1 MSCSYATWDAAYVL
15 GSLST
20 TDRREFESHLSGCDT
35 CSRAVRDLAGMPGLL
50 GRLDPEIFDE
60 GDPEPAPDTL
70 LPRLIDAMHRGQ
82 RRRTWFTA
90 GLAAAAAV
98 VITVGGAL
106 VLEHDGSAAPEATP
120 PTASATVAA
129 PSTTVA
135 MKPVEAQP
143 DDRSVAFT
151 TVGWGTRVDLTCSCP
166 RPTAPTTPA
175 PTPWSCTPRTA
186 GPSGSRPGTACRA
199 APCSSPPDRPPQSDI
214 RSVVVTKMDGTPS
227 LAFLRVPFGR
237 PLHEGVER
245 SDLAVGKTAKSIPT
259 GLGPQRD
266 AEQ

>member
-20 TDRREFESHLSGCDT
+20 SDRREFESHLSGCDT

-60 GDPEPAPDTL
+60 GEPEPAPDTL

-106 VLEHDGSAAPEATP
+106 VLEHDGSAAPEATA
-120 PTASATVAA
+120 PTTSATVAA

-135 MKPVEAQP
+135 MKPVGG
-143 DDRSVAFT
+143 DDSMTASVALT
-151 TVGWGTRVDLTCSCP
+151 TVGWGTRLDLTCSYRQSHQGAGSYALVVHTTNGRTERVGTFKGLP
-166 RPTAPTTPA
+166 GRTMQLTGATATPEA
-175 PTPWSCTPRTA
+175 
-186 GPSGSRPGTACRA
+186 
-199 APCSSPPDRPPQSDI
+199 DI
-214 RSVVVTKMDGTPS
+214 RSVEVTWLDG
-227 LAFLRVPFGR
+227 G
-237 PLHEGVER
+237 
-245 SDLAVGKTAKSIPT
+245 AVARGW
-259 GLGPQRD
+259 L
-266 AEQ
+266 